1 MTDNKNDNLL
11 KIIVEEYID
20 SVSPVGS
27 NLMVEKYFPELSSA
41 TIRNYMVELEERGLI
56 YQPHTSAGR
65 VPTLAGYQYYVEKFV
80 SDGDITAKNKKIF
93 DSLSKKIKL
102 DSESIKLLAKLLA
115 ELSEEAVL
123 IGFAPTD
130 VYYTG
135 ISNLFRQPEFIEHQV
150 AYSMSEIIDHLDE
163 AMAKIF
169 HQIDNNVKILMGDDN
184 PFGNGSSVI
193 LVKYKAG
200 KNYGLVGIFG
210 PNRMDYQENIGL
222 IKYAQKLLEN
232 L

>member
-1 MTDNKNDNLL
+1 MANF
-11 KIIVEEYID
+11 IFE
-20 SVSPVGS
+20 
-27 NLMVEKYFPELSSA
+27 
-41 TIRNYMVELEERGLI
+41 
-56 YQPHTSAGR
+56 
-65 VPTLAGYQYYVEKFV
+65 
-80 SDGDITAKNKKIF
+80 DGITAKNKRILDALF
-93 DSLSKKIKL
+93 KKIKS
-102 DSESIKLLAKLLA
+102 DSEGIKMLAKNLA
-115 ELSEEAVL
+115 DLSDEAVL
-123 IGFAPTD
+123 IGFAPAD

-135 ISNLFRQPEFIEHQV
+135 ISNLFRQPEFIEPRV

-169 HQIDNNVKILMGDDN
+169 YQIDDNIKILLGDDN
-184 PFGNGSSVI
+184 PFGHGSSVI

-200 KNYGLVGIFG
+200 KNYGLVGILG